1 MWRIQ
6 GLIGRVSTAL
16 NRSQGVNSLR
26 ITQGHHVEDDLLSP
40 SALLSVGLK
49 PEDSSSGSG
58 KEKHKER
65 KQERTFQYFSAQS
78 PHCSALDAVG
88 LSAAAALFLH
98 LVRRI
103 HFQFSSA
110 KEKTE
115 PSVLFSS
122 KCGYTIFARILTGQK
137 VLPHARKANCLQG
150 LENQASNSDRTHHD
164 EDNHTSTHNNT
175 TTTTTQATV
184 LLDDLSGAD
193 SVLSVESVETE
204 TCNAVGDQAEQI
216 KGAPAP
222 DEKLSEAISNLQQTT
237 EASIPV
243 ILNII
248 GLKSANA
255 GDYQAAFSCFRM
267 AASQGYSKAQFN
279 VGVCYEKGKGAQKN
293 IEKAAL
299 YFKQAAVSGHIQAQ
313 YRYAKYILNS
323 KHSVQAEDVQ
333 EAISLLK
340 QAAESGLK
348 EAQAYLGVLY
358 AQEPHVDE
366 RKAAGYLML
375 AAQKGDSQSLLN
387 LGQCYEKGFGVKKC
401 NATAIE
407 LYQQAA
413 EAGNPHAVRILKDIY
428 QKIKEECTIS
438 EDVVLRKNQ
447 SSPCFSNVT
456 SFWFDTHSLA
466 TPDPHPRTIL
476 PRSWSTGQFL
486 LLPVLYSRSSNP
498 PVVFETGK
506 VLGNA
511 RWQVTDQRAHSSWTV
526 GGVA

>member
-40 SALLSVGLK
+40 STLLSVGLK

-58 KEKHKER
+58 KGKDKER
-65 KQERTFQYFSAQS
+65 KQERTFQYFSVQS
-78 PHCSALDAVG
+78 SRCSALDAVG

-115 PSVLFSS
+115 PSILFSS
-122 KCGYTIFARILTGQK
+122 KCGYKIFTRILTGQK
-137 VLPHARKANCLQG
+137 VLPHARNANCLQD
-150 LENQASNSDRTHHD
+150 LENQASDSDRTHHN
-164 EDNHTSTHNNT
+164 EGNHSSTHN
-175 TTTTTQATV
+175 TTTTQATV
-184 LLDDLSGAD
+184 LLHDLSGAD
-193 SVLSVESVETE
+193 AVLSTESVETE

-222 DEKLSEAISNLQQTT
+222 DEKLSEAISNLQHTT

-279 VGVCYEKGKGAQKN
+279 VGVCYEKGKGVQKN

-299 YFKQAAVSGHIQAQ
+299 YFKWAAASGHIQAQ

-323 KHSVQAEDVQ
+323 KHLMQAEDVQ

-358 AQEPHVDE
+358 AQEPHVDK
-366 RKAAGYLML
+366 RKAVGYLML

-387 LGQCYEKGFGVKKC
+387 LGQCYKNGFGVKKC

-413 EAGNPHAVRILKDIY
+413 EAGNPHAVQILHDIY
-428 QKIKEECTIS
+428 QKIKEECTIP

-447 SSPCFSNVT
+447 SSPCFSNIT
-456 SFWFDTHSLA
+456 SFWFDTQSLA
-466 TPDPHPRTIL
+466 TPDPHHRTIL

-486 LLPVLYSRSSNP
+486 LSPVLYSRSSNS
-498 PVVFETGK
+498 PVAFETRK

-511 RWQVTDQRAHSSWTV
+511 RWQVTDQRVHSSWTI